1 MCKAA
6 HMWMFM
12 CVCVC
17 LYVCMYV
24 CVCVW
29 GGGKVRKEGVKKGV
43 MYGFMSG
50 SKKKKSNTLS
60 SPS

>member
-1 MCKAA
+1 MDVYV
-6 HMWMFM
+6 
-12 CVCVC
+12 CVCVFVC
-17 LYVCMYV
+17 MYVCMCV

-50 SKKKKSNTLS
+50 SKKKKVTRYHHLHKTR
-60 SPS
+60 